1 MGDRLYHRTWERWL
15 SVRTFA
21 RTNIFTDLPFLL
33 LCSPDFREE
42 LFLCAHQCCAATAN
56 RPCNI
61 ARRRHR
67 SCMPYRGRV
76 IAFPRS
82 EAHTSELQSLMRI
95 SYAVFCLKK
104 NTLTATTEITD
115 TTQL

>member
-1 MGDRLYHRTWERWL
+1 MLYHRTWERWL

-33 LCSPDFREE
+33 LCSPDCREE

-76 IAFPRS
+76 IERKSVVMGSSVSVCLDTGGRRS
-82 EAHTSELQSLMRI
+82 I
-95 SYAVFCLKK
+95 KK
-104 NTLTATTEITD
+104 KDEKI
-115 TTQL
+115 

>member
-76 IAFPRS
+76 IAFPVPLHKVATHRS
-82 EAHTSELQSLMRI
+82 ESRRVGKDCGSTCDARWGPAHQ
-95 SYAVFCLKK
+95 
-104 NTLTATTEITD
+104 ATK
-115 TTQL
+115 

>member
-76 IAFPRS
+76 IAFPVHFTKVSTLART
-82 EAHTSELQSLMRI
+82 TSS
-95 SYAVFCLKK
+95 
-104 NTLTATTEITD
+104 TEERGVGKECVNKCR
-115 TTQL
+115 